1 MTLEDFLAARPML
14 FALAYRMLGSAS
26 EAEDVLQEAWI
37 RASRAEGVANPEAW
51 LTTVVTRLCLDVLG
65 SARAR
70 REEYVGPWLPEP
82 IVTDGPEQAAE
93 LADSVSMA
101 FLVLL
106 ESLSPAERAAFLL
119 REVFGFGYPEVATM
133 LDRTEASCRQLV
145 SRAHQHVDA
154 RRTRFAADRE
164 RAQELSLRFLI
175 ACQTGDLDVVTSLLA
190 ADAVLVS
197 DGGGKVSAARRP
209 VNGPDRIGRF
219 LIGVLRKPGP
229 PVDYR
234 PATVNGEPGV
244 IGLVDGVVVTAVAV
258 EVADAVIT
266 GIRIVSNPDK
276 LARISGAL
284 PAPATASPPLP
295 PAPGQGPSSR
305 SS

>member
-1 MTLEDFLAARPML
+1 MTLEEFLAARPML
-14 FALAYRMLGSAS
+14 FALAYRMLGSSA
-26 EAEDVLQEAWI
+26 EAEDVLQEAWL
-37 RASRAEGVANPEAW
+37 RASRATAVDNAQAW

-82 IVTDGPEQAAE
+82 IITDGPEQAAE

-101 FLVLL
+101 FLVML

-119 REVFGFGYPEVATM
+119 REVFRYDYAEVARM
-133 LDRTEASCRQLV
+133 LDRSETTCRQLV
-145 SRAHQHVDA
+145 SRAHKHVDE
-154 RRTRFAADRE
+154 RRTRFTADRR
-164 RAQELSLRFLI
+164 RAEELSMQFLL
-175 ACQTGDLDVVTSLLA
+175 ACQTGDLEQVTSLLA

-209 VNGPDRIGRF
+209 INGPDKIGRF
-219 LIGVLRKPGP
+219 LIGILHKPGAP
-229 PVDYR
+229 ADYR

-244 IGLVDGVVVTAVAV
+244 LGLVDGVVVAAVAL
-258 EVADAVIT
+258 EVVDDVIT

-276 LARISGAL
+276 LAGIAV
-284 PAPATASPPLP
+284 
-295 PAPGQGPSSR
+295 
-305 SS
+305 

>member
-1 MTLEDFLAARPML
+1 MTLEEFLAARPML
-14 FALAYRMLGSAS
+14 FALAYRMLGSAA
-26 EAEDVLQEAWI
+26 EAEDVLQEAWL
-37 RASRAEGVANPEAW
+37 RASAATGVQNAEAW

-93 LADSVSMA
+93 LADSVSLA
-101 FLVLL
+101 FLVML
-106 ESLSPAERAAFLL
+106 ESLTPAERAAFLL
-119 REVFGFGYPEVATM
+119 REVFRFDYAEVAAM
-133 LDRTEASCRQLV
+133 LERSEASCRQLV
-145 SRAHQHVDA
+145 SRAHQHVDE
-154 RRTRFAADRE
+154 RRVRFTADRD
-164 RAQELSLRFLI
+164 RAQELSLRFLV
-175 ACQTGDLDVVTSLLA
+175 ACQTGDLGVVTSLLA

-209 VNGPDRIGRF
+209 VNGPDKIGRF

-229 PVDYR
+229 PVDYV

-244 IGLVDGVVVTAVAV
+244 IGLVDGVAITAVAV
-258 EVADAVIT
+258 EVVDDLIT

-276 LARISGAL
+276 LARLRPRSDESTWSQASS
-284 PAPATASPPLP
+284 PA
-295 PAPGQGPSSR
+295 
-305 SS
+305 